1 MKRNLS
7 KLAFM
12 AIAVLAGVV
21 LCVQT
26 ASAQAKRKPTAKPA
40 ARQAAKPAAKK
51 PAEKVNN
58 NFAILEF
65 DEWINDNNP
74 FEDEEYIYFL
84 DYPGGSSNA
93 LRAVNKKTGEVK
105 LVVPKKKRA
114 RTKICSA
121 GSDGKNIYMRLE
133 GKGIALFN
141 GTDVNTSELVFPQ
154 NDKGFLSY
162 GNRGSNIITSPNG
175 RYLFFYG
182 DSPILYDLEKK
193 QVMRVGI
200 SSTTIGAI
208 VTDDGLL
215 IGTDYSE
222 IFTGGRNPNVTPD
235 TGSPKNREGL
245 KVTRGNK
252 IDNGAGGDFC
262 SIWYDAADTTV
273 YVAIGEQVLK
283 SKAVADLKFQEVYCL
298 PGENKK
304 FTKVVCNGKRVF
316 ALTDHYEK
324 HIYEWDNKDMTGTPK
339 ISKELDTGIH
349 YTDKYGYTDPNTKK
363 VSYVGR
369 IFFDSM
375 GNLWMQESDA
385 RFYIYNP
392 DGIQGLTTLKGKW
405 TKNELP
411 KEED

>member
-12 AIAVLAGVV
+12 AIIVLVGVV
-21 LCVQT
+21 FCVQT
-26 ASAQAKRKPTAKPA
+26 ASAQAKRRPA
-40 ARQAAKPAAKK
+40 ARPAAKQAAKPAAKK

-65 DEWINDNNP
+65 DEWINNNNP
-74 FEDEEYIYFL
+74 FEDEEFIYFL
-84 DYPGGSSNA
+84 DYPNGSSNA

-114 RTKICSA
+114 RAMICSA

-133 GKGIALFN
+133 NKGIALFN

-154 NDKGFLSY
+154 IDKGFLSY
-162 GNRGSNIITSPNG
+162 GNRGNNIITSPNG

-182 DSPILYDLEKK
+182 DSPILYDLKNKK
-193 QVMRVGI
+193 VMRVGI
-200 SSTTIGAI
+200 STTTQGAI

-215 IGTDYSE
+215 IGIDYST
-222 IFTGGRNPNVTPD
+222 IYTGGRNPNVTPE

-245 KVTRGNK
+245 KELKGNK

-283 SKAVADLKFQEVYCL
+283 SRAQANLKFQEVYCL

-304 FTKVVCNGKRVF
+304 FTNVVSNGQRVF
-316 ALTDHYEK
+316 ALTDNYEK

-349 YTDKYGYTDPNTKK
+349 YTDKYGYTDPNSKK

-375 GNLWMQESDA
+375 GNLWMQEGDGV
-385 RFYIYNP
+385 FYIYNP
-392 DGIQGLTTLKGKW
+392 GGIKGLTALKGKW
-405 TKNELP
+405 TENELP
-411 KEED
+411 KEE